1 MNLMDFVTLFQ
12 VTTDSCLSVI
22 AQTFM
27 DSCSLNENILGKFS
41 WREPLFNNNSQY
53 KGALKYY
60 KDMQLF

>member
-1 MNLMDFVTLFQ
+1 MDFVTLFQ

-41 WREPLFNNNSQY
+41 WHKLLFNNNSQY